1 MQLRHSCRKLSF
13 VLIQKKQKIKSQ
25 LKKKMGASAS
35 LLKLFFPFAHFFLT
49 CDASEAASFGVI
61 NWHSCLDFGF

>member
-1 MQLRHSCRKLSF
+1 MLQLRATRQLRHSCRRLSF

-35 LLKLFFPFAHFFLT
+35 LLKLFF
-49 CDASEAASFGVI
+49 
-61 NWHSCLDFGF
+61 HSCPFFSDLRRLRSGFLRSYL